1 MGQIETQENY
11 TPEKVTK
18 NQFDFK
24 YIIGRGGF
32 GKVWKVSYKKTG
44 SVYALKEMS
53 KVKIIDKKSEK
64 SVMSERSLL
73 ARLHHPFLVNMVYS
87 FQDSDY
93 LYLVMDYLT
102 GGDLRYHLCHRKMF
116 TEEQTKF
123 FMACIILGLEY
134 IHSNNIIH
142 RDIKPENLVC
152 DDKGYIRIT
161 DFGVAK
167 KYDKN
172 NGDETSG
179 TPGYMAPE
187 VLCAKNHSY
196 PVDFFAL
203 GVIGYEFMIGERP
216 YLGRGRK
223 EIKQAVLA
231 KQVQLKASD
240 VPLGWSLEAADLIN
254 KLIQRKV
261 SNRIGT
267 KGIEEIKTH
276 PWFCGFSWSDLY
288 EKKMNSPFIPQIG
301 DNFDRKYCESEE
313 KIGSE
318 TIDRYRI
325 YKKNDN
331 YEQAFRNYTY
341 NNLSK
346 EEMRR
351 LSSMSSS
358 VISTGISS
366 KKTTTSLREI
376 TRELLKQSSSI
387 HLKKIE
393 KPKKLKIKLKNIS
406 DKDLSYQQLK
416 LPKGVL
422 SPSYNKPILE
432 LKDSQLLPRI
442 DTNLKRSSSTFNMMN
457 YNKKTP
463 RHRNRVFPVNN
474 GVLSPPV
481 KYGNLSRK
489 LSISN
494 SNSDLYNT
502 SNNNR
507 NIKLKRSESTL
518 NFKIH
523 FKSNE

>member
-1 MGQIETQENY
+1 
-11 TPEKVTK
+11 
-18 NQFDFK
+18 
-24 YIIGRGGF
+24 
-32 GKVWKVSYKKTG
+32 
-44 SVYALKEMS
+44 
-53 KVKIIDKKSEK
+53 
-64 SVMSERSLL
+64 
-73 ARLHHPFLVNMVYS
+73 
-87 FQDSDY
+87 
-93 LYLVMDYLT
+93 
-102 GGDLRYHLCHRKMF
+102 
-116 TEEQTKF
+116 
-123 FMACIILGLEY
+123 
-134 IHSNNIIH
+134 
-142 RDIKPENLVC
+142 
-152 DDKGYIRIT
+152 
-161 DFGVAK
+161 
-167 KYDKN
+167 
-172 NGDETSG
+172 
-179 TPGYMAPE
+179 
-187 VLCAKNHSY
+187 
-196 PVDFFAL
+196 
-203 GVIGYEFMIGERP
+203 
-216 YLGRGRK
+216 
-223 EIKQAVLA
+223 
-231 KQVQLKASD
+231 
-240 VPLGWSLEAADLIN
+240 
-254 KLIQRKV
+254 
-261 SNRIGT
+261 
-267 KGIEEIKTH
+267 
-276 PWFCGFSWSDLY
+276 
-288 EKKMNSPFIPQIG
+288 
-301 DNFDRKYCESEE
+301 
-313 KIGSE
+313 
-318 TIDRYRI
+318 
-325 YKKNDN
+325 
-331 YEQAFRNYTY
+331 
-341 NNLSK
+341 
-346 EEMRR
+346 MRR

-502 SNNNR
+502 SNNR